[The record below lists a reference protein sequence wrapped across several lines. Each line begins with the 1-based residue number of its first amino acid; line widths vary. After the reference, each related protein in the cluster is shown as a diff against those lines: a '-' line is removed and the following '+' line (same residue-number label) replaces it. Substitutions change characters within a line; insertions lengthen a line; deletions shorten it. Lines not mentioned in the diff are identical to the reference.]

1 MAGTVQITLSMSL
14 DGYITG
20 PDPSLEMPL
29 GAGGAERL
37 RPGGTV
43 ETGHAVLAA
52 TGATV
57 VGRNMYDHV
66 DGWGE
71 DPPYKMPVFVI
82 THRTRPVRVAGATT
96 FTFVDDVAT
105 AFELAR
111 EAAGDREV
119 YVGGGASVAD
129 QALRLGL
136 VDEINVW
143 VEPVLLGGGT
153 RLFDRLGSPPID
165 LERISVAEYDPNTHL
180 RFRVL
185 R

>member
-1 MAGTVQITLSMSL
+1 MAGTVQLTLSMSL
-14 DGYITG
+14 DGYVTG
-20 PDPSLEMPL
+20 PDPSFDVPL
-29 GAGGAERL
+29 GAGGGERL

-43 ETGHAVLAA
+43 ENGRAVLAA

-57 VGRNMYDHV
+57 VGRTMYDHV

-105 AFELAR
+105 AFGLAR
-111 EAAGDREV
+111 EAAGEKDV
-119 YVGGGASVAD
+119 YVGGGADIAD

-136 VDEINVW
+136 LDEVNVF

-153 RLFDRLGSPPID
+153 RLFDRLGGDPID
-165 LERISVAEYDPNTHL
+165 LERVSVAEHDPNTHL
-180 RFRVL
+180 GFRVL
-185 R
+185 H